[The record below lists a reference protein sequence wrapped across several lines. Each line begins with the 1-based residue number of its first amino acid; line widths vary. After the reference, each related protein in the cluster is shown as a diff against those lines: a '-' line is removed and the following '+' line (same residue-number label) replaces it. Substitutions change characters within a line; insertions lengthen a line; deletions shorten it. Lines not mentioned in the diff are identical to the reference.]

1 MGLEPKLQK
10 KHTKK
15 INKKGN
21 KLKIWNETKE
31 DQVSFLFKQQTEQEN
46 GRERKQERE
55 RERKRERERELTVEE
70 RRLCGGKIQR

>member
-46 GRERKQERE
+46 GREK
-55 RERKRERERELTVEE
+55 
-70 RRLCGGKIQR
+70 